1 MPQKSTTPKAAK
13 SRSVAKAKRAASAK
27 VAAAKAIMSKSSA
40 PTTLILG
47 TTEQPDGDWQPKQ
60 LAVRLDQ
67 LRRLIEL
74 RHRHRPRRIVWVDQA
89 HGNKVLAA
97 DTVDGS
103 DGSLGQADA
112 LVTDQP
118 DVLLAIKTADCV
130 PVFIES
136 DRAIGLAHAGL
147 AGTLKGILPRTI
159 RRLKREYHVQPK
171 NLSIRF
177 GPHICRSCYRIS
189 ENNERVL
196 AEYPDAQP
204 FVSPRGA
211 HRYFS
216 MLDMLSD
223 QAAELGVQKLS
234 ADNRCTYHSAG
245 LFSARRSHGDQRML
259 SYIMLGSTTPPHA

>member
-1 MPQKSTTPKAAK
+1 MAKKTAKPNIPTTP
-13 SRSVAKAKRAASAK
+13 
-27 VAAAKAIMSKSSA
+27 
-40 PTTLILG
+40 ILG
-47 TTEQPDGDWQPKQ
+47 TTEQADGDWQQKQ
-60 LAVRLDQ
+60 LEIKLDQ

-74 RHRHRPRRIVWVDQA
+74 RHRHRPQRIVWTKQV
-89 HGNKVLAA
+89 HGDKVAA
-97 DTVDGS
+97 VNSADGE
-103 DGSLGQADA
+103 DGSLGSADA

-118 DVLLAIKTADCV
+118 DVLLAIRTADCV
-130 PVFIES
+130 PVFFES
-136 DRAIGLAHAGL
+136 DRAVGLAHAGL
-147 AGTLKGILPRTI
+147 TGTLKGVLPRTV
-159 RRLKREYHVQPK
+159 RRLKREYHIQPK
-171 NLSIRF
+171 NLAIRF

-216 MLDMLSD
+216 MLDMLSA

-259 SYIMLGSTTPPHA
+259 SYIMLGSMTPPHA

>member
-1 MPQKSTTPKAAK
+1 MYAGGMAKKAAK
-13 SRSVAKAKRAASAK
+13 PKSR
-27 VAAAKAIMSKSSA
+27 AAKAPKPEPAA
-40 PTTLILG
+40 PNALILG

-67 LRRLIEL
+67 LRRLVEL

-89 HGNKVLAA
+89 HGNKVLVA
-97 DTVDGS
+97 DSAQGEDGT
-103 DGSLGQADA
+103 LGAGDA
-112 LVTDQP
+112 LITDQP
-118 DVLLAIKTADCV
+118 DVLMAIKTADCV
-130 PVFIES
+130 PIFIES
-136 DRAIGLAHAGL
+136 DRAVGLAHAGL
-147 AGTLKGILPRTI
+147 AGVMKGILPKTVRK
-159 RRLKREYHVQPK
+159 LKREYNVQPK
-171 NLSIRF
+171 NMAIRF

-189 ENNERVL
+189 DNNERLL
-196 AEYPDAQP
+196 ADYPAAQE
-204 FVSPRGA
+204 FISPRGS

-216 MLDMLSD
+216 MLDMLSA

>member
-1 MPQKSTTPKAAK
+1 MPKSKRPAAGKATAPKP
-13 SRSVAKAKRAASAK
+13 
-27 VAAAKAIMSKSSA
+27 AI

-47 TTEQPDGDWQPKQ
+47 TTEQSDGDWQPKQ
-60 LAVRLDQ
+60 LAARLEQ

-74 RHRHRPRRIVWVDQA
+74 RHRHRPKRVVWVDQY
-89 HGNKVLAA
+89 HSDKVVAV
-97 DTVDGS
+97 DSTDGEDGS
-103 DGSLGQADA
+103 VGRADA

-147 AGTLKGILPRTI
+147 AGTLKGVLPRTV
-159 RRLKREYHVQPK
+159 RKLKREYNVQPK
-171 NLSIRF
+171 HMSIRF

-189 ENNERVL
+189 ENNERLL
-196 AEYPDAQP
+196 ADYPGAQP
-204 FVSPRGA
+204 FVSSRGS

-223 QAAELGVQKLS
+223 QAAALGVQKLS
-234 ADNRCTYHSAG
+234 ADNRCTYHSTG